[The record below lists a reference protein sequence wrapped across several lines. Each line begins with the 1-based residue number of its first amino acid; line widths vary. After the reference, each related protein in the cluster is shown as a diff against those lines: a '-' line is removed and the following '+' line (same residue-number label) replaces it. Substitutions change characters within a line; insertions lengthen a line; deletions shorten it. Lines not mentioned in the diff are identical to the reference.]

1 MYCMNSAGE
10 LLSSSADAAVEGVD
24 EAAPSA
30 DVEDDEVPSTSSS
43 EGPSGSAAVE
53 VSVEAPL
60 PSGVESSFL

>member
-1 MYCMNSAGE
+1 MYCMKSAGK
-10 LLSSSADAAVEGVD
+10 LLSSSADAAVEIVD
-24 EAAPSA
+24 KAASGA

-53 VSVEAPL
+53 VGVEAPL

>member
-1 MYCMNSAGE
+1 MYCMESAGE
-10 LLSSSADAAVEGVD
+10 PSSSSADAAVEVVD
-24 EAAPSA
+24 KAAPGA
-30 DVEDDEVPSTSSS
+30 DVEDDEVPSTLSS